1 MRFFAITWMDLQI
14 LSQGSTHEK
23 EQDMILTARV
33 NANHMG
39 AWAKKGPDENPA
51 VCQERL
57 MEIF

>member
-1 MRFFAITWMDLQI
+1 MDLQI